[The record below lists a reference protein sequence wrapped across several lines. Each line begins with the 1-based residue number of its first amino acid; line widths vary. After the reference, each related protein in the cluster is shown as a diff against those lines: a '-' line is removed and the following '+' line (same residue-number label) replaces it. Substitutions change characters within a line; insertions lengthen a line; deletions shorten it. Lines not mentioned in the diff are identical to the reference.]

1 MFRSRLHD
9 SSFVSGR
16 QIIPSNPREN
26 RGSSIVE
33 SPGATGTA
41 QIPDLR
47 MSMTAN
53 NMQSAGGIPFLDE
66 FKLPLPLFS
75 VFLLFPFFLHRRIQ
89 AGGVWSHIFN
99 YCLLRVL
106 AKC

>member
-1 MFRSRLHD
+1 MVRSRLHD

-53 NMQSAGGIPFLDE
+53 NMQSAGVIPVLHE
-66 FKLPLPLFS
+66 FKLRILLFS
-75 VFLLFPFFLHRRIQ
+75 LFLLFPFFLPPPIQ
-89 AGGVWSHIFN
+89 AAGLGGPCFYTSLSPI
-99 YCLLRVL
+99 Y
-106 AKC
+106 

>member
-1 MFRSRLHD
+1 MVRSRLHD

-53 NMQSAGGIPFLDE
+53 NMQSAGVISVFHE
-66 FKLPLPLFS
+66 FKLRILLFF
-75 VFLLFPFFLHRRIQ
+75 VVLFFPFFLDRRIQ
-89 AGGVWSHIFN
+89 GGGFVAPVFQHGG
-99 YCLLRVL
+99 L
-106 AKC
+106 AFVE